1 MALNWS
7 RFRNESSGSGK
18 NGWEGELRTE
28 ENNVSLFGS
37 EELLG
42 GEKGDYS
49 KSQPQLEAFWSSS
62 EFPPKLYTIVRPGA
76 TCDV

>member
-7 RFRNESSGSGK
+7 KFRNESSRLRE
-18 NGWEGELRTE
+18 NGWEGELRIE

-37 EELLG
+37 EELLR

-49 KSQPQLEAFWSSS
+49 KSQPQLEAFWSCS
-62 EFPPKLYTIVRPGA
+62 EFPHKL
-76 TCDV
+76 

>member
-7 RFRNESSGSGK
+7 RFRNESTGSRE
-18 NGWEGELRTE
+18 NGWEGELRIE
-28 ENNVSLFGS
+28 ENNVFLFGS

-49 KSQPQLEAFWSSS
+49 KSEPQLKAFWSSS
-62 EFPPKLYTIVRPGA
+62 KFPCKL
-76 TCDV
+76 

>member
-7 RFRNESSGSGK
+7 RYRNESFGSGE

-37 EELLG
+37 EEMLG

-49 KSQPQLEAFWSSS
+49 KS
-62 EFPPKLYTIVRPGA
+62 
-76 TCDV
+76 

>member
-7 RFRNESSGSGK
+7 RFRNESSGLGGY
-18 NGWEGELRTE
+18 GWEGELRTE
-28 ENNVSLFGS
+28 ENNVSLLGS
-37 EELLG
+37 EELLE

-49 KSQPQLEAFWSSS
+49 KSQPQLESFWSSS
-62 EFPPKLYTIVRPGA
+62 EFLAKLYTIVRPGA

>member
-7 RFRNESSGSGK
+7 KFRNESSRLRE
-18 NGWEGELRTE
+18 NGWEGELRIE

-37 EELLG
+37 EELLR

-49 KSQPQLEAFWSSS
+49 KSQPQLEAFWSSL
-62 EFPPKLYTIVRPGA
+62 EFPRKL
-76 TCDV
+76 

>member
-7 RFRNESSGSGK
+7 RFRNESSGSGG

-37 EELLG
+37 KELLG

-49 KSQPQLEAFWSSS
+49 KSQPQLEAFWSSL
-62 EFPPKLYTIVRPGA
+62 EFPRKL
-76 TCDV
+76 

>member
-7 RFRNESSGSGK
+7 RFRNENSGLWE
-18 NGWEGELRTE
+18 NGWEGELRIE
-28 ENNVSLFGS
+28 ENNVFLFGS

-49 KSQPQLEAFWSSS
+49 KSEPQLKAFWSSS
-62 EFPPKLYTIVRPGA
+62 KFPCKL
-76 TCDV
+76 

>member
-7 RFRNESSGSGK
+7 RFRNESSELGE

-49 KSQPQLEAFWSSS
+49 KSEP
-62 EFPPKLYTIVRPGA
+62 
-76 TCDV
+76 

>member
-18 NGWEGELRTE
+18 NGREGELRTE

-42 GEKGDYS
+42 GEK
-49 KSQPQLEAFWSSS
+49 WSESG
-62 EFPPKLYTIVRPGA
+62 V
-76 TCDV
+76 

>member
-7 RFRNESSGSGK
+7 RFRNENSGLGE
-18 NGWEGELRTE
+18 NGWEGELRTK

-42 GEKGDYS
+42 GEKGEYS
-49 KSQPQLEAFWSSS
+49 KSEPQLEAFWYSS
-62 EFPPKLYTIVRPGA
+62 EFSRKL
-76 TCDV
+76 

>member
-7 RFRNESSGSGK
+7 RFRNESSGSGE
-18 NGWEGELRTE
+18 NGWEGELQTE

-49 KSQPQLEAFWSSS
+49 KSEPQLKAFWSSS
-62 EFPPKLYTIVRPGA
+62 KFPCKL
-76 TCDV
+76 